1 MFAATAP
8 PIWLK
13 EKLPRLVCP
22 RCASRQMA
30 ANSDSP
36 PQGESQVGFGPAQKR
51 PALGLPAGRRRE
63 STSNERSACEGDL
76 G

>member
-8 PIWLK
+8 PVWLK

-22 RCASRQMA
+22 RCASRQTA

-36 PQGESQVGFGPAQKR
+36 PQGESQVRPVPAQKE

-63 STSNERSACEGDL
+63 STSDEENAREGDL